1 MRQDEIIK
9 KGSINVIEWEKKQGQ
24 GLGPE
29 ALTVKRLSGIN
40 GAVPKGINKNPRV
53 VEEVW
58 LDRLVL
64 SGTCFV

>member
-9 KGSINVIEWEKKQGQ
+9 KVSIGVVEKKKKGQ

-40 GAVPKGINKNPRV
+40 GAVPKGISGNLSV

-58 LDRLVL
+58 LDKLVL
-64 SGTCFV
+64 SSTCFV